1 MAKEAKAGRRNQS
14 RAALI
19 GDPIIAGNIKRTL
32 EEIGI
37 TPAELA
43 RRLKLTPQAVS
54 QWLQAQTTPGAR
66 RLRQIAA
73 ELKVSIE
80 SLRQAPRPPQAVV
93 QRPPKP
99 VAQPLNRDRTVR
111 LRAYTLGGRSD
122 ASTLPGQWSLPAEW
136 FQGLASDQADLLVMR
151 VTGSDLI
158 PDFTPGE
165 LVIVD
170 RNWHVVSVA
179 GFYLTGN
186 RSFPVLR
193 RCELVAGP
201 DARVR
206 IYEHGEEREMPAD
219 DLSIFGRV
227 ICKWLL
233 PS

>member
-1 MAKEAKAGRRNQS
+1 MAKKVKGARQNQNRPS
-14 RAALI
+14 LI
-19 GDPIIAGNIKRTL
+19 GDPIIAANIKCAL

-66 RLRQIAA
+66 RLRHIAT

-80 SLRQAPRPPQAVV
+80 SLRQAPRTPQALA
-93 QRPPKP
+93 QPPPKP
-99 VAQPLNRDRTVR
+99 VAQPLNRDRTVS
-111 LRAYTLGGRSD
+111 LRAYCPGGRSD

-158 PDFTPGE
+158 PDFAPGE

-193 RCELVAGP
+193 RCEVVAGLE
-201 DARVR
+201 ARVR

-233 PS
+233 PQ